1 MSGKSSSRVLRR
13 RHRPSFASRQL
24 GRSIIEV
31 MIASTIGIVVMGT
44 VLTLVG
50 NASRGTRTQDGQS
63 KLTENAQVGLNV
75 LASHVRQSGFSL
87 PRLNTIPGRQFANY
101 EGAAVRGCDSAFADP
116 VEPDLA
122 LTACV
127 GNGTPNALAVAYEA
141 DAFNTL
147 LLAPGQPSDCL
158 GRPLAAQ
165 VSAIDGANFF
175 VAENRFY
182 LRNNAT
188 TGDPELVCD
197 GNGGAGF
204 GAAQPIVSNVE
215 DFQVWFGVSDTT
227 TTQFGNTVFSGVV
240 ASYLTGDQ
248 LDAQFIAEPLLNRWS
263 RVNSVRICLLMRTDD
278 FVADEATPYVDC
290 QGNVIDPP
298 DRRLRYAVSTT
309 INLRNNSALAE

>member
-1 MSGKSSSRVLRR
+1 MTRRLSLPTLRGRRVQ
-13 RHRPSFASRQL
+13 STASRQF

-31 MIASTIGIVVMGT
+31 MIASTISIVVLGT
-44 VLTLVG
+44 VMTLVG

-75 LASHVRQSGFSL
+75 LAGHIRQAGFSL

-116 VEPDLA
+116 QEPDLA
-122 LTACV
+122 LTVCA
-127 GNGTPNALAVAYEA
+127 GAGTSNAIAVAYEA
-141 DAFNTL
+141 DDFNTL
-147 LLAPGQPSDCL
+147 SLGVGQPTDCL
-158 GRPLAAQ
+158 GRPLAPQ
-165 VSAIDGANFF
+165 VSAFGGNFF

-182 LRNNAT
+182 IRNNAV
-188 TGDPELVCD
+188 TGNPELVCD

-204 GAAQPIVSNVE
+204 GAAQAIVTNVE
-215 DFQVWFGVSDTT
+215 DFQAWYGVSDTT

-240 ASYLTGDQ
+240 ASYLNADQ
-248 LDAQFIAEPLLNRWS
+248 LDAQFGGELLLNRWS

-278 FVADEATPYVDC
+278 GIADEPTPYVDC
-290 QGNVIDPP
+290 QGTLINPP